1 MHNVPGFVCP
11 NETGPTAAFYAPL
24 FVSFCPLISR
34 FYWCPIDKTRLGFI
48 FFLPTLGDTQ
58 SDWPP
63 PYLPPT
69 YLPP

>member
-1 MHNVPGFVCP
+1 MEIVARLDSRVALSDPQLQIVVRQDSRVALNNPQGFV
-11 NETGPTAAFYAPL
+11 
-24 FVSFCPLISR
+24 
-34 FYWCPIDKTRLGFI
+34 

-69 YLPP
+69 YLLPLTGRFLGW